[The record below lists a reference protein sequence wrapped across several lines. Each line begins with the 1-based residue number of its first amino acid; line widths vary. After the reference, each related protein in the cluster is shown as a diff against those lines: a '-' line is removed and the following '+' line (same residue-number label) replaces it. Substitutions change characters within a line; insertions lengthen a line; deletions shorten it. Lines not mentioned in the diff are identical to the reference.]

1 MSSLNHSVFYAFLM
15 VVAGVGIPIMAAM
28 NAGLGGKINN
38 PALATVILLFVGLL
52 SSIVLFL
59 ILSSESTTT
68 AFTSSTP
75 IYYYFAGLFFV
86 FYISTITWVAPKFGI
101 GNAVAF
107 VLLGQLISMVAID
120 HFTLFNAIGYPIT
133 WRRVIGL
140 ILMMTGIYLVVKKN
154 G

>member
-1 MSSLNHSVFYAFLM
+1 MSSLNHPVFYACLM
-15 VVAGVGIPIMAAM
+15 VVAGIGIPIMAAM

-38 PALATVILLFVGLL
+38 PALATVILLSVGLL
-52 SSIVLFL
+52 FSITVFL
-59 ILSSESTTT
+59 ISPSETTSPV
-68 AFTSSTP
+68 FTLSTP
-75 IYYYFAGLFFV
+75 IYYYFAGLLFV

-107 VLLGQLISMVAID
+107 VLLGQLISMAVID
-120 HFTLFNAIGYPIT
+120 HFTLFNAISYPIT